1 MLHSID
7 RPRRLV
13 AARILAVCVLGVGSF
28 SPGPFQATAALA
40 ADPSSDIPGIP
51 LPGPVAAGRLGGAI
65 YDVVYR
71 LDVAPG
77 YVIVASLTGTVGT
90 DFDIYLFDSTTTTV
104 LAETGLLIESTGPTS
119 TESLSWPSQAG
130 GTYYIDLNGAT
141 DVEGDYRLTVQTLP
155 DPTPPSVSVALAGG
169 RSSTNDPTVAVTLDA
184 TDDLSGVIQMSMS
197 SDGAVFEPWR
207 PFQRSTSW
215 TLPPGDGQRF
225 LWVKVMNGV
234 GMISAVAGA
243 SVVIDTVAPS
253 VVGVDPVPGVHVVGL
268 RPAITVAF
276 SEPIAPATWIDGG
289 LIMQS
294 ATGALVAGVHTYDVA
309 ARTGTFVPSAA
320 LQPGALYAVTVGNVE
335 DVAGNRVASPGSW
348 TITPLAATSL
358 SAAATPRVILHGAST
373 RIGITLTGAR
383 FPASVEVMSAAS
395 PSGFVP
401 FTSISTDDGTNF
413 LVATPPSN
421 TTFRFRYDGAFG
433 IAPAQ
438 ADVRVLV
445 RRSVALLGRDR
456 TVVSRAKV
464 GTPVT
469 LVAAVGPASAR
480 VSVSFRLYRFDTAR
494 RSWVYAGSRGRN
506 TDSTGRAR
514 YTWSPPATG
523 SYYWRAAVLPTP
535 EFANNVSP
543 VYRWSISR

>member
-1 MLHSID
+1 
-7 RPRRLV
+7 
-13 AARILAVCVLGVGSF
+13 
-28 SPGPFQATAALA
+28 
-40 ADPSSDIPGIP
+40 
-51 LPGPVAAGRLGGAI
+51 
-65 YDVVYR
+65 

-77 YVIVASLTGTVGT
+77 YVIVASLTGAAGT
-90 DFDIYLFDSTTTTV
+90 DFDIYLFDSTATTV
-104 LAETGLLIESTGPTS
+104 VAETGLLTKSAGPTS
-119 TESLSWPSQAG
+119 TESISWPSQAG

-155 DPTPPSVSVALAGG
+155 DPTPPTVSVALAGG
-169 RSSTNDPTVAVTLDA
+169 RSSTNHPTVAVTLDA
-184 TDDLSGVIQMSMS
+184 TDDLSGVILMSMS

-234 GMISAVAGA
+234 GMESAVAGA

-253 VVGVDPVPGVHVVGL
+253 VVGVDPVPGVQVVGL
-268 RPAITVAF
+268 RPALTVTF

-294 ATGALVAGVHTYDVA
+294 STGALVAGDHTYDVT
-309 ARTGTFVPSAA
+309 ARKGTFVPSAA

-348 TITPLAATSL
+348 SITPLGPTNL
-358 SAAATPRVILHGAST
+358 SAAATPSVILHGGST

-383 FPASVEVMSAAS
+383 FPASVDVMTAA
-395 PSGFVP
+395 GAAAYVP
-401 FTSISTDDGTNF
+401 YTSISTDDGTNF

-445 RRSVALLGRDR
+445 RRSIVLVGRDR

-469 LVAAVGPASAR
+469 LVAAVSPASAG
-480 VSVSFRLYRFDTAR
+480 VTVSFRLYRFDTAR
-494 RSWVYAGSRGRN
+494 RRWVYAGSRGRN

-514 YTWSPPATG
+514 YTWSPLATG